1 MINKP
6 LTLLAVIL
14 TVTASSVI
22 GVNAS
27 SLTVKTKQPHTVTV
41 NKITKINR
49 SEIKTKKL
57 TKLKENN
64 ETLEEAAAKN
74 SEAEPVSEKMPVKEK
89 GQIKNGDGEQLPKIE
104 PLKSSEP
111 EINK

>member
-1 MINKP
+1 M
-6 LTLLAVIL
+6 
-14 TVTASSVI
+14 
-22 GVNAS
+22 
-27 SLTVKTKQPHTVTV
+27 
-41 NKITKINR
+41 
-49 SEIKTKKL
+49 
-57 TKLKENN
+57 
-64 ETLEEAAAKN
+64 EEAAAKN